1 MFQFPKK
8 QKLCNKK
15 EIKVL
20 FNKGNNVFIYP
31 FQLIWSNETKKED
44 CLKTLFLV
52 PKKKVKL
59 ANKRNRLKRRIK
71 EAYRLQKRTLEM
83 ILKCKNKQLNI
94 AIIYKSEN
102 IYKYSF
108 LEKKINLLLKRL
120 KNIL

>member
-1 MFQFPKK
+1 VFQFPKN

-15 EIKVL
+15 DITDL

-31 FQLIWSNETKKED
+31 FQLIWRNETQKED
-44 CLKTLFLV
+44 CLKTMFLV

-59 ANKRNRLKRRIK
+59 ANKRNILKRRIK

-94 AIIYKSEN
+94 AIIYQSEKV
-102 IYKYSF
+102 YKYSF
-108 LEKKINLLLKRL
+108 LEEKINLLLKRL
-120 KNIL
+120 KNII